1 MMWSTEYVKSANKT
15 KTQKYKIL
23 HTLWFIFCAFWPLLL
38 FRFNYSW
45 GLHLTRR
52 GTAAKTSNFKQEG
65 KHNRMKRAQN
75 NLKDERSK
83 TKTTDERIHLTELFL
98 QCRAALAL
106 KNAIWTLKTH
116 SQSTTKY
123 WNTNKNVTKTTGDG
137 IQWVRKGKKWEH
149 FIILYLF

>member
-15 KTQKYKIL
+15 KTQKYTIL

-38 FRFNYSW
+38 FRFNNSW

-52 GTAAKTSNFKQEG
+52 ETAAKTSNFKQEG

-83 TKTTDERIHLTELFL
+83 TKTTDERIHLTELFSR
-98 QCRAALAL
+98 CRASVAVKKMLSEHWRL
-106 KNAIWTLKTH
+106 IV
-116 SQSTTKY
+116 SQQRIIETQTKMSQRQLGMEY
-123 WNTNKNVTKTTGDG
+123 SESERGNM
-137 IQWVRKGKKWEH
+137 GKKS
-149 FIILYLF
+149 Y